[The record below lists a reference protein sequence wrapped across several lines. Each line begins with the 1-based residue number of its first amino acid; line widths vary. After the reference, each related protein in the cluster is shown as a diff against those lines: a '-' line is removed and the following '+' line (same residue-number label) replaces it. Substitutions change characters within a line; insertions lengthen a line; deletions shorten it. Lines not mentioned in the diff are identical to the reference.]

1 MSSRILSARVPDS
14 FEGKGRTGRAFLGYM
29 IVSARRGYH
38 ADSDAVENR
47 ARPLLPCAPA
57 ASDVFA
63 YSEHAA
69 RRVGC
74 IGACLVSKV
83 KNHSV
88 SARMG

>member
-1 MSSRILSARVPDS
+1 LCGFWVYDWLGQE
-14 FEGKGRTGRAFLGYM
+14 EGC
-29 IVSARRGYH
+29 H
-38 ADSDAVENR
+38 ADPDALENR

-83 KNHSV
+83 KDHSV
-88 SARMG
+88 SARVG